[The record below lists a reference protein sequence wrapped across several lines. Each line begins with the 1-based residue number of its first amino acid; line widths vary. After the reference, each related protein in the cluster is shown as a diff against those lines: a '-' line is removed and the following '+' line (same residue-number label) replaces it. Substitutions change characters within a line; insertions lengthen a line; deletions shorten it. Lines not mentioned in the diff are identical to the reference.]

1 MTNCTAC
8 GHELPPDSAFCE
20 ECGTPS
26 DATNVHGS
34 GNHPTQPFGATGS
47 PSYAPQGQY
56 GGPSGEAPTTF
67 SGAYGQG
74 GQGGQAGQGDQGAP
88 PPYGGGYAAPQG
100 GYDQGQYGQGG
111 YDQGQYGQGGYDQG
125 GFNQGG
131 YGPGGY
137 DGGEYGAPPGG
148 AGGSGGNGKRKWIII
163 WSIVALLVVA
173 AIVAVLMLTVFKGDD
188 NGGDDDPGGDDTSST
203 EGGDSGSGIELGAVN
218 EVEMDGDEAV
228 IEVEAE
234 AGQIIVLSSEQEDL
248 SDPTYDFDDFY
259 VDEGWFEGAGVSG
272 WDAAEDGTQEIRIA
286 YDGDED
292 LTSIEVYVDVID
304 AERIQPG
311 DEVELADGAEVGA
324 AIYEDTD
331 GEYAV
336 PSGMFTDFFC
346 SDGDECTL
354 YGEVLAVVTDSGLTI
369 EETDAD
375 PSPTDEPT
383 TSGTPGAA
391 VLPDGSTSGGTTMPP
406 GGASTT
412 ITATAS
418 GVITIEL
425 IDVAGGGSGGAID
438 FRLRVLD
445 GARAELCNRDSSYD
459 DEECAIEVVEGEA
472 YKIEVTEY
480 TGDPAAT
487 SDFRLNIV
495 PGGEIF

>member
-47 PSYAPQGQY
+47 PSYPPQGQY
-56 GGPSGEAPTTF
+56 GGPSGEGPTTF
-67 SGAYGQG
+67 SGAYAQG
-74 GQGGQAGQGDQGAP
+74 GQGDQGVP
-88 PPYGGGYAAPQG
+88 PAYGGGYAAPQG
-100 GYDQGQYGQGG
+100 GYEQGGYEQGGYEQGGYGQGG
-111 YDQGQYGQGGYDQG
+111 YDQGAYG
-125 GFNQGG
+125 QGG

-148 AGGSGGNGKRKWIII
+148 PGGPGGAGGNGKRKWIII
-163 WSIVALLVVA
+163 WTIVALLVVA

-188 NGGDDDPGGDDTSST
+188 NKDDDNDPGGDESSSST
-203 EGGDSGSGIELGAVN
+203 DDGGSGIELGAVN
-218 EVEMDGDEAV
+218 EIELDGDEAV
-228 IEVEAE
+228 LELEAE
-234 AGQIIVLSSEQEDL
+234 AGQIIVLTSEQEDL
-248 SDPTYDFDDFY
+248 SSPTYDGYDNSMIS
-259 VDEGWFEGAGVSG
+259 ENWFSGSGIGA
-272 WDAAEDGTQEIRIA
+272 WDVAEDGTQEITIE

-292 LTSIEVYVDVID
+292 LTSLEVYVDVID
-304 AERIQPG
+304 AELLSPG
-311 DEVELADGAEVGA
+311 DEVELADGAEIGA
-324 AIYEDTD
+324 AIFEDTNGD
-331 GEYAV
+331 YDV
-336 PSGMFTDFFC
+336 PSGLFTDFYC
-346 SDGDECTL
+346 GDGDECTL
-354 YGEVLAVVTDSGLTI
+354 SGDVLAVATDSGLTI
-369 EETDAD
+369 EEIEGSED
-375 PSPTDEPT
+375 PPAS
-383 TSGTPGAA
+383 TPGAA
-391 VLPDGSTSGGTTMPP
+391 VLPDGTTSGGTTMPP

-412 ITATAS
+412 ITATES

-425 IDVAGGGSGGAID
+425 IDVAGGGSTGAID

-445 GARAELCNRDSSYD
+445 GGRDELCNRDSSYD
-459 DEECAIEVVEGEA
+459 NEECVVEVVEGEA